1 MSLSKS
7 WYEEV
12 EEYEADHD
20 VGEEQID
27 RSAEENEIYRI
38 PKMVGNSHAGGTDNA
53 REVNTVGKTVVKG
66 RHRKVERGKKTD
78 GIYDMA
84 GNKCVNGMDSIKDVT
99 ANQSVERRKECRGAT
114 ETKDNKSNLRNQINT
129 TFKDKTVIKKMRA
142 EKNTADSTG
151 NTKAELSKTAEKNLD
166 VKEVVDKTAAEGGK
180 VIPCYKESVNTRHV
194 NDGMKDNTKDS
205 SEASKDS
212 NKLSKTDIPEDSD
225 LGKGEQKDKEVEVWT
240 SIEDKEVSDTV
251 QSQIDTRL
259 HSMNKSDYR
268 TALQVDT
275 SYTTG
280 ISSDS
285 NCSQYS
291 ISSWASEQDTSSSLD
306 PSPNMWNSFVDSGV
320 SFGTSTGLY
329 SDTSDV
335 SGEDC
340 SAYDGS
346 KHLPP
351 VQFHS
356 EYEGKGFQIHSRYP
370 HPNKLCY
377 TSAYNA
383 YNNSVTNNNSV
394 LNGAIQNE
402 NGAFQSMTVYGGDST
417 GISILNYETNPGEY
431 CGHMTSDRDF
441 TCEYCGYCTCS
452 DYEQFSHENLFPG
465 DVFYYSANSIVVCVK
480 QTRQGYEKDYTLQQV
495 TPKLQG
501 LNPNATVFSLQKS
514 STPTAPG
521 HLSDRQPADNEQGDG
536 HNDSGIGIGNSAESV
551 SDYSFANGDMSLDKS
566 GNTVFS
572 PDVAESPF
580 QAEFSP
586 FTDNQAFTDNASLAM
601 KLDEL
606 GPALV
611 EGPGEGPL
619 VEGVGDSS
627 SVPMQGVQYTAENGS
642 ITDGEAHDG
651 GIPEDQVRMVLK
663 NQLESLFSRENLSN
677 DSYLQSQMDADQ
689 YVPIATV
696 ASLDQV
702 QKLSNDLQLIVEI
715 LRGSTFVQVDD
726 KGEKVRPNHNRCIV
740 ILREIPESTPIED
753 VQNLFSGENCP
764 RFVSCEFAH
773 NSNWYV
779 TFDSDAD
786 AQRAYQFLR
795 EEVQTFL
802 GKPIMARIKAKPLI
816 RTYRPQNGYINKRF
830 QPQPVVSPLPTEQQ
844 VTSSATSPQ
853 FTTTPPFT
861 LMPNVSQYLNGQQA
875 MPFYPPPPNILQ
887 NWPSPT
893 MLDPSMVLAMNGYQA
908 TGVKMNNQ
916 VPNRNL
922 YHSNTVSNNNTSS
935 SSSNNNR
942 GSNRNQKS
950 SSGNQSMGRERINS
964 NDSLPPRLQ
973 HQHERQQ
980 NAANNNSAHSHGPPQ
995 GHIHSGMPHNQ
1006 HNQHNQPGGG
1016 HGNHG
1021 NHPNHGNHLPPPHPH
1036 HHKNLH
1042 SISNHGPPSFG
1053 GRRGEGGHPHH
1064 GGPSHSHGNH
1074 SNSHM
1079 HNAAGPHSGGMM
1091 SHHQHHQQSSPHHQQ
1106 QQQQHLDSNN
1116 NTSSSVAGG
1125 PRNGRLQSDLRNND
1139 GYAGKSYRRRKRED
1153 DGARPNRSNSSQT
1166 STKEGGPPAFSS
1178 RSLPPNKFDYEPTS
1192 FPPLPGAESNTASE
1206 EVFESKLSDV
1216 VKGTAKTQVKE
1227 MPKSS
1232 SPVLPSGPNTALTSS
1247 TNTKPVNASK
1257 ESSFTQSVASLQSAP
1272 SQSAISVA
1280 SSAAVTMSSRVTATT
1295 DPSVAQPAS
1304 VSQTRSSKS
1313 IPPVQSVAE
1322 CKTSQ
1327 ERPLSHSNS
1336 IDKDMS
1342 SNSVKLSYAQ
1352 MVQKAK
1358 AAEVSANSLADDDS
1372 EAEDTVES
1380 SSLPASS
1387 RALKEQGQTP
1397 VQANTLVKNSQSS
1410 GKEFARKDSNGCDPD
1425 SRRDHDLKK
1434 ENYHQD
1440 DPKEQRAN
1448 RRLKENRERRYENR
1462 DSGRRFDR
1470 RDAPPPRERDGLKTA
1485 IAK

>member
-1 MSLSKS
+1 MNYSIEYKVALRLYDRNNSATLMTSDRANFGEAELELNNTPFAKVESNYETLKLHTQIGVASYHGARLFPPTRSDTQVTKGVPVIDYFDYVNPDDAKNEEEEKKEEANDGEMSLSKS

-53 REVNTVGKTVVKG
+53 REVNT
-66 RHRKVERGKKTD
+66 
-78 GIYDMA
+78 
-84 GNKCVNGMDSIKDVT
+84 
-99 ANQSVERRKECRGAT
+99 
-114 ETKDNKSNLRNQINT
+114 
-129 TFKDKTVIKKMRA
+129 DKTVIKKMRA

-259 HSMNKSDYR
+259 HN
-268 TALQVDT
+268 
-275 SYTTG
+275 
-280 ISSDS
+280 
-285 NCSQYS
+285 
-291 ISSWASEQDTSSSLD
+291 
-306 PSPNMWNSFVDSGV
+306 
-320 SFGTSTGLY
+320 
-329 SDTSDV
+329 
-335 SGEDC
+335 
-340 SAYDGS
+340 
-346 KHLPP
+346 
-351 VQFHS
+351 
-356 EYEGKGFQIHSRYP
+356 
-370 HPNKLCY
+370 
-377 TSAYNA
+377 
-383 YNNSVTNNNSV
+383 
-394 LNGAIQNE
+394 
-402 NGAFQSMTVYGGDST
+402 
-417 GISILNYETNPGEY
+417 
-431 CGHMTSDRDF
+431 
-441 TCEYCGYCTCS
+441 
-452 DYEQFSHENLFPG
+452 YEQFSHENLFPG

-536 HNDSGIGIGNSAESV
+536 HNDSGIGIGNSAGSV

-696 ASLDQV
+696 ASLDQ
-702 QKLSNDLQLIVEI
+702 
-715 LRGSTFVQVDD
+715 
-726 KGEKVRPNHNRCIV
+726 
-740 ILREIPESTPIED
+740 D

-830 QPQPVVSPLPTEQQ
+830 QPQPVVSPLPAE
-844 VTSSATSPQ
+844 
-853 FTTTPPFT
+853 
-861 LMPNVSQYLNGQQA
+861 QQA

-942 GSNRNQKS
+942 GSNRFHLLHFGTFLIYQQ
-950 SSGNQSMGRERINS
+950 GS
-964 NDSLPPRLQ
+964 NC
-973 HQHERQQ
+973 
-980 NAANNNSAHSHGPPQ
+980 
-995 GHIHSGMPHNQ
+995 
-1006 HNQHNQPGGG
+1006 
-1016 HGNHG
+1016 
-1021 NHPNHGNHLPPPHPH
+1021 
-1036 HHKNLH
+1036 
-1042 SISNHGPPSFG
+1042 SI
-1053 GRRGEGGHPHH
+1053 
-1064 GGPSHSHGNH
+1064 
-1074 SNSHM
+1074 
-1079 HNAAGPHSGGMM
+1079 
-1091 SHHQHHQQSSPHHQQ
+1091 
-1106 QQQQHLDSNN
+1106 L
-1116 NTSSSVAGG
+1116 
-1125 PRNGRLQSDLRNND
+1125 
-1139 GYAGKSYRRRKRED
+1139 
-1153 DGARPNRSNSSQT
+1153 
-1166 STKEGGPPAFSS
+1166 
-1178 RSLPPNKFDYEPTS
+1178 
-1192 FPPLPGAESNTASE
+1192 
-1206 EVFESKLSDV
+1206 
-1216 VKGTAKTQVKE
+1216 
-1227 MPKSS
+1227 
-1232 SPVLPSGPNTALTSS
+1232 ALTSS
-1247 TNTKPVNASK
+1247 SYKGST
-1257 ESSFTQSVASLQSAP
+1257 AP
-1272 SQSAISVA
+1272 FWHLPHLP
-1280 SSAAVTMSSRVTATT
+1280 TRVHLLHFGTFLIYQQG
-1295 DPSVAQPAS
+1295 SNC
-1304 VSQTRSSKS
+1304 S
-1313 IPPVQSVAE
+1313 I
-1322 CKTSQ
+1322 
-1327 ERPLSHSNS
+1327 
-1336 IDKDMS
+1336 
-1342 SNSVKLSYAQ
+1342 
-1352 MVQKAK
+1352 
-1358 AAEVSANSLADDDS
+1358 LAL
-1372 EAEDTVES
+1372 TS
-1380 SSLPASS
+1380 SSYKVPPAPFWNLPHLPTRFHLLHFGTYLIFLQGSNCSILALNLIFLQGSTCSILALTSS
-1387 RALKEQGQTP
+1387 SYKGPPAPFWHLPHLPTKFHLLHLGTI
-1397 VQANTLVKNSQSS
+1397 LGKN
-1410 GKEFARKDSNGCDPD
+1410 
-1425 SRRDHDLKK
+1425 
-1434 ENYHQD
+1434 
-1440 DPKEQRAN
+1440 
-1448 RRLKENRERRYENR
+1448 
-1462 DSGRRFDR
+1462 
-1470 RDAPPPRERDGLKTA
+1470 
-1485 IAK
+1485 